1 MEGDTLRPSRMHCD
15 TQGGGEQHGFGAS
28 PPGCGSGWG
37 GGTQAVSTPMLS
49 PSRTNFAQLHLRSGE
64 EKANGD
70 LLVLAPFR

>member
-37 GGTQAVSTPMLS
+37 GHAGGQHPHAESKQDQLCSVTPEV
-49 PSRTNFAQLHLRSGE
+49 R
-64 EKANGD
+64 
-70 LLVLAPFR
+70 